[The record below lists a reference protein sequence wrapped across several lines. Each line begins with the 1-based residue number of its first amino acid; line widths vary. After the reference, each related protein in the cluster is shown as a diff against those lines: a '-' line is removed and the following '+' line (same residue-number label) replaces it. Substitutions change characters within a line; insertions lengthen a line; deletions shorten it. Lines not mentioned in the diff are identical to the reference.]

1 MSVPF
6 PIARISTVISRKGCS
21 FLRTSRD
28 GKIFK
33 GTNYPAKKKDD
44 TDYCID
50 NEDNVSFNETTQI
63 VKRKKKGNGFLSS
76 SERFSSKKGI
86 QCSPG
91 PGEYGSFNI
100 GSIEEKIKRKRRN
113 IKVIHTSKINN
124 SSGSYIQKTDGP
136 GPGRYSPEEQYNNDW
151 GMRSSFF
158 ASESRRGI
166 FDIEG
171 RTPGPGQ
178 YIKLKEGLSEM
189 RNKMPSYFFHRR
201 EKSKEN
207 PLKKY
212 KINYGDSSEY
222 QYKLINKKGK
232 IKHGEIYPHLT
243 STSIE
248 KRISSHY
255 CITNTYPKAKKEIIF
270 EHYTYMKPK
279 KQDIFYLSSPRW
291 TKELFGSSFKVPGPA
306 YYFPYK

>member
-1 MSVPF
+1 
-6 PIARISTVISRKGCS
+6 
-21 FLRTSRD
+21 
-28 GKIFK
+28 
-33 GTNYPAKKKDD
+33 
-44 TDYCID
+44 
-50 NEDNVSFNETTQI
+50 
-63 VKRKKKGNGFLSS
+63 
-76 SERFSSKKGI
+76 
-86 QCSPG
+86 
-91 PGEYGSFNI
+91 
-100 GSIEEKIKRKRRN
+100 
-113 IKVIHTSKINN
+113 
-124 SSGSYIQKTDGP
+124 
-136 GPGRYSPEEQYNNDW
+136 
-151 GMRSSFF
+151 MRSSFF

-178 YIKLKEGLSEM
+178 YIKLKEGLSEK

-243 STSIE
+243 STSNE

>member
-76 SERFSSKKGI
+76 SERFSSEKGI

-166 FDIEG
+166 FE
-171 RTPGPGQ
+171 
-178 YIKLKEGLSEM
+178 EVH
-189 RNKMPSYFFHRR
+189 SYLW
-201 EKSKEN
+201 E
-207 PLKKY
+207 
-212 KINYGDSSEY
+212 
-222 QYKLINKKGK
+222 Q
-232 IKHGEIYPHLT
+232 
-243 STSIE
+243 
-248 KRISSHY
+248 
-255 CITNTYPKAKKEIIF
+255 C
-270 EHYTYMKPK
+270 
-279 KQDIFYLSSPRW
+279 
-291 TKELFGSSFKVPGPA
+291 VC
-306 YYFPYK
+306 

>member
-6 PIARISTVISRKGCS
+6 PIARINTIIARKGCS

-33 GTNYPAKKKDD
+33 GTHYPAKK
-44 TDYCID
+44 ID
-50 NEDNVSFNETTQI
+50 EKEYNNENEDYEMFNETARTM
-63 VKRKKKGNGFLSS
+63 KRTKKGNGFLSS
-76 SERFSSKKGI
+76 SERFSSEKGI

-91 PGEYGSFNI
+91 PGDYASYNI
-100 GSIEEKIKRKRRN
+100 GTIQEKIKRKRRN
-113 IKVIHTSKINN
+113 IKVIHTSAINN
-124 SSGSYIQKTDGP
+124 STGSYIQKTDGP
-136 GPGRYSPEEQYNNDW
+136 GPGRYSPEERYNNDW
-151 GMRSSFF
+151 GMMSSFF

-178 YIKLKEGLSEM
+178 YLKLKEELTDKK
-189 RNKMPSYFFHRR
+189 NKKISYFFHKK
-201 EKSKEN
+201 EKSKDN
-207 PLKKY
+207 PLSKY
-212 KINYGDSSEY
+212 KINYGDSSDY

-232 IKHGEIYPHLT
+232 IKHGEIYPHIT
-243 STSIE
+243 SQSND
-248 KRISSHY
+248 KRIPSHY
-255 CITNTYPKAKKEIIF
+255 CITNTYPTVKKEIIF

-279 KQDIFYLSSPRW
+279 RKDIFYLSSPRW
-291 TKELFGSSFKVPGPA
+291 SQSLFGSSCKVPGPA